1 MGIYSRIYSQSEAEI
16 TNWIYDRHPELE
28 GLLEFPVCN
37 QLVISTRT
45 TYAWGWH
52 LKWRVVSWDWA
63 IFTYEIL
70 LCLAGES
77 VIIEL
82 NWTLLHPA
90 GIKELFVGEGE
101 STHTHTHRRTITL
114 QLGLGSLFPW
124 IIHLLAWMSLGTIF
138 NFHCLTFLKCKVDDI
153 SKFQVIL
160 KIN

>member
-90 GIKELFVGEGE
+90 GIKELFVGEGK
-101 STHTHTHRRTITL
+101 STHTHTQAHNHVTV
-114 QLGLGSLFPW
+114 GSGKP
-124 IIHLLAWMSLGTIF
+124 ISLDYSFT
-138 NFHCLTFLKCKVDDI
+138 CLNVLRNDI
-153 SKFQVIL
+153 
-160 KIN
+160 